1 MALQCL
7 GTWSIISM
15 KQHEAVRRVMEKN
28 GGYATLGFLNQHV
41 FKIEGCKWETKTPF
55 ASIRRIVQ
63 DDRFFFKILP
73 GLWALKTYK
82 DKLPPEIMPEK
93 DQPKAK
99 QKEYSHTY
107 YQGLLVELGNLQKHK
122 TFVPNQDKNKN
133 YLGKKLSEITTINEM
148 YDFSYKHIVN
158 KAQTVDVM
166 WFNER
171 RMPASIF
178 EIEHSTDIHNS
189 LLKFVELQDFYTKF
203 RIVADEIRRREFQA
217 KLSLQAF
224 KPIINRVKFWNY
236 DEVAEFHSKASEY
249 REIESRLEL

>member
-1 MALQCL
+1 
-7 GTWSIISM
+7 M
-15 KQHEAVRRVMEKN
+15 KQHEAVIKVMEEH
-28 GGYATLGFLNQHV
+28 GGYATLGQLNQSV
-41 FKIEGCKWETKTPF
+41 FKVEGCEWKTKTPF

-63 DDRFFFKILP
+63 DERFFFKIRP

-82 DKLPPEIMPEK
+82 DKLPPEILPSK
-93 DQPKAK
+93 NQPKAK
-99 QKEYSHTY
+99 QIEYSHTY
-107 YQGLLVELGNLQKHK
+107 YQGLLVELGNLQKYK
-122 TFVPNQDKNKN
+122 TFVPNQDKNKY
-133 YLGKKLSEITTINEM
+133 YLGKRLSDIATISDM

-171 RMPASIF
+171 SMPASIF
-178 EIEHSTDIHNS
+178 EIEHSTDIYNS

-203 RIVADEIRRREFQA
+203 RIVADEARKREFQA

-224 KPIINRVKFWNY
+224 KTIINRVKFWNY

-249 REIESRLEL
+249 KEIESRLEL